1 MSTPG
6 QLLEAAERVVSTEGH
21 AQLSV
26 RRLAQEV
33 DLSPMAAYRH
43 FSGRS
48 ELLDAVAEVG
58 FRRLESALAP
68 PERGDTDPRARIE
81 ALLEAYVDFALAQ
94 PHLFELL
101 FLTERQGIRRFPE
114 DFERQRSRSFR
125 LLQQDVEAGMEAG
138 TLRRDD
144 SLETSLA
151 IWSLGHGLLSLQRV
165 GRFGSDPAPFRALFR
180 RSIGRLLDGLKP

>member
-1 MSTPG
+1 MSTRV
-6 QLLEAAERVVSTEGH
+6 QLLEAAEHVVSTEGH
-21 AQLSV
+21 ARLSM

-58 FRRLESALAP
+58 FRHLEAALAP
-68 PERGDTDPRARIE
+68 SEQEAEPRARIE
-81 ALLEAYVDFALAQ
+81 AMLASYADFALAEPQ
-94 PHLFELL
+94 LFELL

-125 LLQQDVEAGMEAG
+125 LLQQDVEAGMDAG

-151 IWSLGHGLLSLQRV
+151 IWSLGHGLLALQRV
-165 GRFGSDPAPFRALFR
+165 GRFGTDPTPFRALFH
-180 RSIGRLLDGLKP
+180 RSIRRLLDGFTG